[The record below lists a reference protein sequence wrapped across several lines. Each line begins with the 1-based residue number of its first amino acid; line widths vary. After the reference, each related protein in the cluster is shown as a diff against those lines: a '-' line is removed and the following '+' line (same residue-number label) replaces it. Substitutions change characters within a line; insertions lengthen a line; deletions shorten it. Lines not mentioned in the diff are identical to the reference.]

1 MIHIFMLIFFVQLD
15 NSEGSN
21 WGLQCFSYDLSDSGL
36 KLSDFIQ
43 VSDAPDMCKATRTV
57 PQQDEIQIN
66 NKATKLCEPIMPSWN
81 NHGHSEYTQGCYKA
95 ILWKIGKLTKLF

>member
-1 MIHIFMLIFFVQLD
+1 MLLIIFFVLLD

-21 WGLQCFSYDLSDSGL
+21 WGLQCFCETLSDSVL
-36 KLSDFIQ
+36 NDFIQ
-43 VSDAPDMCKATRTV
+43 FSDAPDMCKTAPIV
-57 PQQDEIQIN
+57 PQQNEIQIN

-95 ILWKIGKLTKLF
+95 ILWKIGKF